1 MKKMEIDNK
10 LYNVVT
16 MQQYTT
22 NIDLYNPKN
31 TAIELGNIV
40 LPLKSYHIDSGPGLY
55 YSNGDAY
62 GMIKKPAKEDMDK
75 YSISNVIDLNDS
87 KDIGE
92 LIKKNNMLKD
102 LQADLMVSGNNANIF
117 CLPITKDDTPE
128 MAALKQAINM
138 KQVDKRNY
146 EDRFTQFQNDMR
158 LLKGNTITLGKMIN
172 ICNGFDISC
181 SLTLRDKDNAVNP
194 MNDEITVNLTEN
206 RPTKNSVD
214 KL

>member
-1 MKKMEIDNK
+1 MKKIELDNK

-16 MQQYTT
+16 MQEYTT
-22 NIDLYNPKN
+22 NRDLYNPKN

-40 LPLKSYHIDSGPGLY
+40 LPLKSYHTDTGPGLY

-62 GMIKKPAKEDMDK
+62 GMIKKPSEENMDK

-92 LIKKNNMLKD
+92 LIQKNNMLKD

-117 CLPITKDDTPE
+117 CLPITKEDTPE

-158 LLKGNTITLGKMIN
+158 LLKGNSITLGKMIG

-194 MNDEITVNLTEN
+194 MNNEITVNLTEN